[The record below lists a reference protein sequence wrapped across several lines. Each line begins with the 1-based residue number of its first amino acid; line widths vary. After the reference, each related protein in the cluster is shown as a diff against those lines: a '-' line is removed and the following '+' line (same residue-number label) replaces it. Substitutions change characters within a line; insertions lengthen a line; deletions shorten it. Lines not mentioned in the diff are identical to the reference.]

1 MGKIKLLPAEL
12 INLIAAGEVV
22 ERPAS
27 VVKELVENSIDANA
41 TRIVINIEEGGS
53 KKIEIVDNGVGMDKE
68 DAVLALTQHA
78 TSKLTTAQDLSN
90 IHTLGFR
97 GEALASIS
105 SVAKVEI
112 DTKTKGDEA
121 VKLSNYKDKMEFL
134 SSSRVDTG
142 TTITV
147 HNLFKDIPARQK
159 FLRSQDTEFGHILT
173 LVQSLGLANL
183 GVHFEL
189 YHNSKLVLRLPA
201 TNSFSERVFNIWNS
215 TIAEGLY
222 QVDIEKPGYS
232 ITLAIGKPDIGR
244 KDRKLQFLFV
254 NKRLISDRLVQKAIA
269 EAYKGYLHR
278 DLYPVYFVFLNIDPT
293 LVDVNVH
300 PRKQEVRFNNTQ
312 QVYSFVYG
320 SIRNLIESST
330 KKELSERLHVE
341 SVGRAD
347 VPSFIKQNAYDQ
359 NFNSG
364 SHRGDHKGSGGSY
377 KAVSPVG
384 KERAVNYSLDFTK
397 ELLKESSS
405 FADSG
410 STDFSISN
418 NEHAG
423 SSNSLPSYFRPYQLF
438 NTYIVYEKDD
448 SVVFVDQHAAA
459 EKILY
464 EKFKDRSD
472 SSRPAP
478 LLVPLVLDLLP
489 GEKEQILKKEEV
501 LKSIGIEVSDFGGDS
516 LQILSLPELTPKL
529 RIKDFLEELL
539 SKEAEEKDNGLTK
552 DAHYTIATLAC
563 HGAIR
568 AGQPLTESEMRQILS
583 DLNRCKDPYNCPHG
597 RPVSWVLAKSSIEK
611 EFVRKL

>member
-1 MGKIKLLPAEL
+1 MGKIKLLTPEL

-27 VVKELVENSIDANA
+27 VVKELVENSIDADA
-41 TRIVINIEEGGS
+41 TRIGINIEEGGS
-53 KKIEIVDNGVGMDKE
+53 KKIEVVDNGVGMDKE

-78 TSKLTTAQDLSN
+78 TSKLATAQDLNN

-112 DTKTKGDEA
+112 DTKTKGSEA
-121 VKLSNYKDKMEFL
+121 VKLSSHKDKVEYL
-134 SSSRVDTG
+134 PSSRIDIG

-147 HNLFKDIPARQK
+147 HDLFKDVPARQK

-189 YHNSKLVLRLPA
+189 YHNSKLVLRLPV
-201 TNSFSERVFNIWNS
+201 TNSFSERIFNIWNS
-215 TIAEGLY
+215 TVAEGLY

-232 ITLAIGKPDIGR
+232 LTLAIGKPDIGR

-254 NKRLISDRLVQKAIA
+254 NKRLISDRLVQKAIS

-312 QVYSFVYG
+312 QVYSFVYTT
-320 SIRNLIESST
+320 IRNLIESST
-330 KKELSERLHVE
+330 KKELSDRLYVDSDME
-341 SVGRAD
+341 AD
-347 VPSFIKQNAYDQ
+347 VPSFIRPKTFDQ
-359 NFNSG
+359 DSG
-364 SHRGDHKGSGGSY
+364 DGKYRGDHKGSRGSS
-377 KAVSPVG
+377 KAVNPVG
-384 KERAVNYSLDFTK
+384 KERAINYSLNFTK
-397 ELLKESSS
+397 ELLKEPSSFTDSSS
-405 FADSG
+405 TDL
-410 STDFSISN
+410 STTNS
-418 NEHAG
+418 EHAG
-423 SSNSLPSYFRPYQLF
+423 SYSNLPNYFKAYQLF

-448 SVVFVDQHAAA
+448 SVIFVDQHAAA

-464 EKFKDRSD
+464 EKFKDSSD
-472 SSRPAP
+472 TTSPAP

-489 GEKEQILKKEEV
+489 GEKEQILKKEEI

-516 LQILSLPELTPKL
+516 LQVLSLPELTPKL

-539 SKEAEEKDNGLTK
+539 SKETEEKNDLLTK

-583 DLNRCKDPYNCPHG
+583 DLNKCKDPYNCPHG